1 MRLNELGDNEGA
13 TQPRKR
19 IGRGIGSG
27 TGKTS
32 GKGHKGQKA
41 RSGGASRYFEGG
53 QMPIYRRLPKR
64 GFKNHGRADYV
75 VINLDALQRAVDSG
89 KIDPSKTVD
98 ADSLVASGVLRRS
111 RDGVRVM
118 ARGELKTALTFDV
131 AGASKAAI
139 AAIEKAGGKVSISG
153 GAPTQAD
160 TNEG

>member
-1 MRLNELGDNEGA
+1 MRLNELRDNDGA
-13 TQPRKR
+13 RKPRKR

-64 GFKNHGRADYV
+64 GFKNPGRADYS
-75 VINLDALQRAVDSG
+75 VINLDTLQKAVDAG
-89 KIDPSKTVD
+89 KLDASATID
-98 ADSLVASGVLRRS
+98 ADALVKSGVLRRS

-118 ARGELKTALTFDV
+118 ARGEVTSALTLEV
-131 AGASKAAI
+131 AGASKAAVE
-139 AAIEKAGGKVSISG
+139 AVAKAGGKLQIQ
-153 GAPTQAD
+153 GAPAAQTS
-160 TNEG
+160 EG

>member
-1 MRLNELGDNEGA
+1 MRLNELRDNEGA
-13 TQPRKR
+13 TKPRKR
-19 IGRGIGSG
+19 IGRGIASG

-64 GFKNHGRADYV
+64 GFKNPNRADYV
-75 VINLDALQRAVDSG
+75 VINLDALQRAVDAG
-89 KIDPSKTVD
+89 KLDVSAVID
-98 ADSLVASGVLRRS
+98 AEALVAAKVLRRA

-118 ARGELKTALTFDV
+118 GRGELTTALSLHV
-131 AGASKAAI
+131 AGASKSAI
-139 AAIEKAGGKVSISG
+139 AGVEKAGGTLSMTG
-153 GAPTQAD
+153 GAPVVAD